1 LRCRIDK
8 AGTDPQ
14 TGQTKAFSSEVDSGS
29 REENASK
36 QESGAPFRFNRNGN
50 GSRQQQGAT
59 VANTPGPRIRRLEIS
74 DAALFRDLRLEAL
87 AKNPEAF
94 GSTFERENAQPLSW
108 FEATL
113 GRTDIFG
120 AFVDGT
126 LAGMAGYS
134 ARENSK
140 QAHKGLLWT
149 MYVRDTAR
157 NRGLGRK
164 LVAAVLDHA
173 RGRVEMVQ
181 LTVVS
186 ENEGARRLYRAM
198 GFVEYGCEKRALKHD
213 GRYYDEILM
222 VHFLEGLS

>member
-14 TGQTKAFSSEVDSGS
+14 TGQTK
-29 REENASK
+29 
-36 QESGAPFRFNRNGN
+36 
-50 GSRQQQGAT
+50 QQQGAM
-59 VANTPGPRIRRLEIS
+59 VANHSSPQIRRLEIS
-74 DAALFRDLRLEAL
+74 DAALFREIRLEAL
-87 AKNPEAF
+87 QKNPEAF
-94 GSTFERENAQPLSW
+94 GSTFEKENTQPLSW
-108 FEATL
+108 FEARL
-113 GRTDIFG
+113 GLADIFG

-134 ARENSK
+134 AQENSK

-149 MYVRDTAR
+149 MYVRASAR
-157 NRGLGRK
+157 NSGLGK
-164 LVAAVLDHA
+164 ILVAAVLDHA

-186 ENEGARRLYRAM
+186 ENESAHRLYRAM
-198 GFVEYGCEKRALKHD
+198 GFVEYGYEKRALKHD

-222 VHFLEGLS
+222 VNFLDEGLS